1 MLAAMAF
8 AGAWL
13 AASCNGS
20 LEPVKPAPQVQP
32 ASFALCQAAA
42 GSTLQELGVQQGSP
56 FNLVTANGNL
66 YYALGN
72 GNSSTEAIMALPL
85 SGGSPVTLAMAE
97 GYQLWLDGQAV
108 NTAAVNDRLWR
119 VPFGGGDAT
128 LIADGNTTGPPN
140 YNVATAQAF
149 DGTNF
154 YWDLRPQNGMPFW
167 NVWQISI
174 AGGVAQ
180 KLADLPIPPGPN
192 VNWTMLETSAY
203 GVLIAY
209 ENFPQVGAYLVPP
222 GGGTPQVLPSPPLV
236 GSHADNGLLG
246 TSPTEVLW
254 KTAGVDP
261 VTGGNL
267 ITLRL
272 THVAGPGRPT
282 VREFWPDHPA
292 NFTPYGV
299 SSRSGADDGSWLI
312 SGFEPFDDGA
322 THGSLWLVDADGN
335 GSRIGC
341 DPNVGYVPGIL
352 TAALATPT
360 AIYAVVGSSAGGLFD
375 YRIVQLSR

>member
-1 MLAAMAF
+1 MAF

-272 THVAGPGRPT
+272 THVAGPGGPT

-375 YRIVQLSR
+375 YRIVQFSR

>member
-222 GGGTPQVLPSPPLV
+222 GGGTPQVLPSLHSWAV
-236 GSHADNGLLG
+236 M
-246 TSPTEVLW
+246 PT
-254 KTAGVDP
+254 TAFS
-261 VTGGNL
+261 
-267 ITLRL
+267 
-272 THVAGPGRPT
+272 GPAR
-282 VREFWPDHPA
+282 RRF
-292 NFTPYGV
+292 
-299 SSRSGADDGSWLI
+299 SGKRRAS
-312 SGFEPFDDGA
+312 
-322 THGSLWLVDADGN
+322 T
-335 GSRIGC
+335 R
-341 DPNVGYVPGIL
+341 
-352 TAALATPT
+352 
-360 AIYAVVGSSAGGLFD
+360 
-375 YRIVQLSR
+375 

>member
-1 MLAAMAF
+1 MLARMAF

-13 AASCNGS
+13 AVGCGGS
-20 LEPVKPAPQVQP
+20 LAPVQPVPQVQP
-32 ASFALCQAAA
+32 ESFALCQAAA

-66 YYALGN
+66 YYALGD
-72 GNSSTEAIMALPL
+72 GNSSTEAIMGLPL
-85 SGGSPVTLAMAE
+85 SGGPPVTLAMAE
-97 GYQLWLDGQAV
+97 GYQLWLDDQAV
-108 NTAAVNDRLWR
+108 NTAAVDDRLWR
-119 VPFGGGDAT
+119 VPLGGGDAT

-140 YNVATAQAF
+140 YNVATAQTF

-154 YWDLRPQNGMPFW
+154 FWDLRPQNGMPFW
-167 NVWQISI
+167 SVWQISV
-174 AGGVAQ
+174 AGGGAQ
-180 KLADLPIPPGPN
+180 KLADLPIPTGPN
-192 VNWTMLETSAY
+192 VNWTMLRTSAH

-222 GGGTPQVLPSPPLV
+222 GGGTPQVLPSPPLA
-236 GSHADNGLLG
+236 GDHADNALLG
-246 TSPTEVLW
+246 TSPTAVLW
-254 KTAGVDP
+254 DTADVDP
-261 VTGGNL
+261 VTGGNR

-272 THVAGPGRPT
+272 TDVAGPGGPT

-299 SSRSGADDGSWLI
+299 YSWSGGDDGSWLI

-322 THGSLWLVDADGN
+322 THASLWLVDADGH
-335 GSRIGC
+335 GSRLGC
-341 DPNVGYVPGIL
+341 DPNVGYGAGIV

>member
-1 MLAAMAF
+1 MAF

-13 AASCNGS
+13 AAGCGGS
-20 LEPVKPAPQVQP
+20 RALVQPAPQVPP

-42 GSTLQELGVQQGSP
+42 GSTLQELGVQEGSP

-72 GNSSTEAIMALPL
+72 GNSSTAAIMRLPL
-85 SGGSPVTLAMAE
+85 SGGPPVTLAMAE

-108 NTAAVNDRLWR
+108 DTAALDDRLWQ
-119 VPFGGGDAT
+119 VPLGGGDAT

-140 YNVATAQAF
+140 YNVATSQAF
-149 DGTNF
+149 DGTDF

-167 NVWQISI
+167 NVWQISV

-180 KLADLPIPPGPN
+180 KLADLPIPTGPH

-222 GGGTPQVLPSPPLV
+222 GGGTPQVLPSPPLA
-236 GSHADNGLLG
+236 GRDADNGLLG

-254 KTAGVDP
+254 ETEGVDP
-261 VTGGNL
+261 VTGANL

-272 THVAGPGRPT
+272 TDVAGAGGPT
-282 VREFWPDHPA
+282 VRELWPDHPA
-292 NFTPYGV
+292 NFTP
-299 SSRSGADDGSWLI
+299 SGAFSWSGGDDGSWLI
-312 SGFEPFDDGA
+312 SGIEPFDDGA
-322 THGSLWLVDADGN
+322 THASLWLVDADGN

-341 DPNVGYVPGIL
+341 DPNVGHGPGMV

-360 AIYAVVGSSAGGLFD
+360 AIYAVIGSSAGGLFD
-375 YRIVQLSR
+375 YRIVQFGR

>member
-1 MLAAMAF
+1 M
-8 AGAWL
+8 
-13 AASCNGS
+13 
-20 LEPVKPAPQVQP
+20 
-32 ASFALCQAAA
+32 
-42 GSTLQELGVQQGSP
+42 
-56 FNLVTANGNL
+56 VTANGNL

-85 SGGSPVTLAMAE
+85 SGGPPVTLAMAE

-108 NTAAVNDRLWR
+108 DTAAVDDRLWQ
-119 VPFGGGDAT
+119 VPLGGGDAT

-154 YWDLRPQNGMPFW
+154 YWDLRPQNGTPFW
-167 NVWQISI
+167 NVWQISV

-192 VNWTMLETSAY
+192 VNWTMLGTSAY
-203 GVLIAY
+203 GLLVAY
-209 ENFPQVGAYLVPP
+209 DNFPQVGAYLVPP
-222 GGGTPQVLPSPPLV
+222 GGGTPQVLPSPPLA
-236 GSHADNGLLG
+236 GSDADNELLG

-254 KTAGVDP
+254 ESDGVDP

-272 THVAGPGRPT
+272 TDVAGPGGPT

-292 NFTPYGV
+292 NFTPYGIY
-299 SSRSGADDGSWLI
+299 SWSGGDDGSWLI
-312 SGFEPFDDGA
+312 SGSEPFDDGA
-322 THGSLWLVDADGN
+322 THASLWLVDADGN

-341 DPNVGYVPGIL
+341 DPNVGYGAGIVS
-352 TAALATPT
+352 AALATPT
-360 AIYAVVGSSAGGLFD
+360 AVYAAVGSNAGGLFD
-375 YRIVQLSR
+375 YRIVQLGR